1 MDLALHCHC
10 AYPLIK
16 LGFMRAKSANHLHVR
31 DTHSL
36 PFALRFEQSLSRT
49 TINGDRSIWF
59 QEKGG
64 SSYTSMGRSKKGCVC
79 CKKPSDRRTSN
90 PSKSNQ
96 EEIISLLK
104 RIQSSIS
111 KGESRGVE
119 EEKNSDESS
128 KEKPLTKAILD
139 VLEKSRK
146 KTEGDTSVKEKPP
159 KRQVELPR
167 PPSSFVKRTPLSSS
181 ASGPRG
187 KLPVSNSDKALGKL
201 TKKEEKASLI
211 ETMKLA
217 ELKEVAKNRGIKGY
231 SKLRKSELLELI
243 RSS

>member
-16 LGFMRAKSANHLHVR
+16 LGFMRAKSANHVR

-64 SSYTSMGRSKKGCVC
+64 SSFSSMGRSKKGCVC

-167 PPSSFVKRTPLSSS
+167 PPSSFVKRTPL
-181 ASGPRG
+181 GPRG
-187 KLPVSNSDKALGKL
+187 KLPVSNSDKALGEL

>member
-1 MDLALHCHC
+1 MDLALHITC

-16 LGFMRAKSANHLHVR
+16 QGLMRAKSTNHLPVR
-31 DTHSL
+31 DKLS
-36 PFALRFEQSLSRT
+36 PRFVLQNSCLELSLSR
-49 TINGDRSIWF
+49 IMLRENPLS
-59 QEKGG
+59 
-64 SSYTSMGRSKKGCVC
+64 SMGRAKKVSVC
-79 CKKPSDRRTSN
+79 CKKPSNRGASN

-111 KGESRGVE
+111 KEAARDV
-119 EEKNSDESS
+119 EEKNRDESS
-128 KEKPLTKAILD
+128 ESKPLTKAVVD

-146 KTEGDTSVKEKPP
+146 KTEGDTSVKKEPP
-159 KRQVELPR
+159 KRQVEVPR
-167 PPSSFVKRTPLSSS
+167 PASSLVKKTPTSS

-187 KLPVSNSDKALGKL
+187 TLPVSISDKALGEM
-201 TKKEEKASLI
+201 TKEEEKASLI

-217 ELKEVAKNRGIKGY
+217 ELKEVAKKRGIKGY

>member
-64 SSYTSMGRSKKGCVC
+64 SSFSSMGRSKKGCVC

-181 ASGPRG
+181 ASGPR
-187 KLPVSNSDKALGKL
+187 
-201 TKKEEKASLI
+201 
-211 ETMKLA
+211 

-231 SKLRKSELLELI
+231 TKLRKSELLELI